1 MTFMIGDKVVYPSQG
16 PCLIGAVIKR
26 TIAGEQTR
34 FYPLSF
40 LDNSGN
46 AVLIPT
52 DKLKALPIRHLL
64 AKAEI
69 PKLLAHL
76 QNASAASENWK
87 QRSMDNAK
95 LLASGS
101 AFDLAEIVESLTE
114 LGEAKMLLPRDR
126 QALEKAKKLLICEVS
141 EVMGESRDAAE
152 EEIDRALQS
161 KRTAQKNHA
170 LLTIVPN
177 RGRILNIRQRVL
189 RHQRVKCIESSPN
202 IFLHLEESGCTRV
215 T

>member
-1 MTFMIGDKVVYPSQG
+1 MKFMIGDKVVYPSQG

-46 AVLIPT
+46 AILIPT

-69 PKLLAHL
+69 PKLLARL
-76 QNASAASENWK
+76 ENSCAASENWK
-87 QRSMDNAK
+87 QRSIDNAK

-114 LGEAKMLLPRDR
+114 LREGKMLLPRD
-126 QALEKAKKLLICEVS
+126 QQTLEKAKKLLICEVS

-152 EEIDRALQS
+152 QEIDRALQS
-161 KRTAQKNHA
+161 KRTVSTSTSIPQVRIERVETSRFKAQ
-170 LLTIVPN
+170 
-177 RGRILNIRQRVL
+177 
-189 RHQRVKCIESSPN
+189 
-202 IFLHLEESGCTRV
+202 
-215 T
+215 